1 MKSFFESQIWPL
13 NDRLYRFAILWLKD
27 RDKAQDAV
35 QDTMTKGFMHQEYL
49 ATIENP
55 TGWLVK
61 TLKNEALRQIKE
73 GRKWEPLEEDR
84 EIAMETIPEDE
95 FGPMAKMVFRFLN
108 KLPERQKE
116 IFFLREVEGL
126 THNEIATYLGL
137 KEGQVK
143 VDLHRARKKLKSFLE
158 NYGKEK

>member
-1 MKSFFESQIWPL
+1 MKSFFETQIWPL
-13 NDRLYRFAILWLKD
+13 NNRLYRFAILWLKD
-27 RDKAQDAV
+27 RDKAEDAV
-35 QDTMTKGFMHQEYL
+35 QETMTKGFIHQDYL
-49 ATIENP
+49 ASIENP

-73 GRKWEPLEEDR
+73 AGKWDPLEEDM
-84 EIAMETIPEDE
+84 EIAMETIQEDE
-95 FGPMAKMVFRFLN
+95 FGLKAKMVFRFLN

-126 THNEIATYLGL
+126 THSEMANYLGL
-137 KEGQVK
+137 SEGQVK

-158 NYGKEK
+158 NYGKEA